1 MKTTTIAI
9 VNAIKAGIEANFAP
23 TDQEAELEKAS
34 EYFLD
39 LAMSLE
45 MQAELIT
52 DETKADRS
60 TRYSNLL
67 GEIGWALDQER
78 VEA

>member
-34 EYFLD
+34 EFFLD
-39 LAMSLE
+39 LAMGGSVV
-45 MQAELIT
+45 
-52 DETKADRS
+52 RS
-60 TRYSNLL
+60 AHR
-67 GEIGWALDQER
+67 EI
-78 VEA
+78 